1 MWANPNDAIDITDQ
15 HPQDWEKSVPLKNDD
30 GSYSFYIFHGIFSR
44 AMYGVGREVR
54 LQHQFSSW
62 DTFFFETKE
71 TTLISKFDLN
81 IKQEPLYCY

>member
-1 MWANPNDAIDITDQ
+1 MQ
-15 HPQDWEKSVPLKNDD
+15 LKNDD
-30 GSYSFYIFHGIFSR
+30 GSCSFLSFHGTFLC
-44 AMYGVGREVR
+44 AMYGVSREVR